1 MWSRRA
7 FGSSVAAIA
16 CSCSVPTASTGA
28 SVHPID
34 LSAIPAS
41 VHEQAMRLAIAEARG
56 NPAFPFGA
64 VILRAADRH
73 VMATGVNR
81 GAANPTFHGEIVAI
95 NDYVARHGNRGWG
108 EAILYTTGEP
118 CPMCM
123 SGVVWGTS
131 IEQLRQF
138 GINQIL
144 IPATTV
150 TDASAFYHGG
160 ILGHVLQSETD
171 AQYIV
176 YLTRKTDYSD
186 RLLGHPAG
194 QQAES
199 LSPDGDGAAFDQ
211 TGVLPFSIRW

>member
-7 FGSSVAAIA
+7 FGSSLAAIA
-16 CSCSVPTASTGA
+16 SSSGLPAAAAS
-28 SVHPID
+28 PRLID
-34 LSAIPAS
+34 LSAISVS
-41 VHEQAMRLAIAEARG
+41 VHEEAMRLAIAEARG

-73 VMATGVNR
+73 VMAAGVNK
-81 GAANPTFHGEIVAI
+81 GAVNPTFHGEIVAI
-95 NDYVARHGNRGWG
+95 NDYVARHGNRGWD

-123 SGVVWGTS
+123 SAMVWAAIGGVVWGTS

-150 TDASAFYHGG
+150 IVASPFYHGE
-160 ILGHVLQSETD
+160 ILGHVLQTETD
-171 AQYIV
+171 A
-176 YLTRKTDYSD
+176 LFRNRERS
-186 RLLGHPAG
+186 
-194 QQAES
+194 
-199 LSPDGDGAAFDQ
+199 
-211 TGVLPFSIRW
+211 

>member
-7 FGSSVAAIA
+7 FGSSVAAVA
-16 CSCSVPTASTGA
+16 CSNSLPAAAAS
-28 SVHPID
+28 PRLID
-34 LSAIPAS
+34 LSAIPVS

-73 VMATGVNR
+73 VMATGVNKGR
-81 GAANPTFHGEIVAI
+81 ANPTFHGEIVAI
-95 NDYVARHGNRGWG
+95 NDYVARHGNRGWD

-123 SGVVWGTS
+123 SAMVWAAMGGVVWGTS
-131 IEQLRQF
+131 VEQLRQF

-150 TDASAFYHGG
+150 IGASPFYHGE
-160 ILGHVLQSETD
+160 ILGHVLQAETD
-171 AQYIV
+171 A
-176 YLTRKTDYSD
+176 LFRNRERS
-186 RLLGHPAG
+186 
-194 QQAES
+194 
-199 LSPDGDGAAFDQ
+199 
-211 TGVLPFSIRW
+211 